1 MKHCKDFCS
10 MAVLVVLTCVFVFLA
25 YGVAGA
31 ADPWKAC
38 KANYL
43 ESYTQSADTTH
54 TKCSEA
60 CERMFKGNKYDI
72 AACKQGCD
80 KMHDCFVSKR
90 EEVAKRVCSSGE
102 CDSICMEEMN
112 YLIIGCGLVG
122 QPFCKD
128 KAQVC
133 TRKRWKSVQGLA
145 KSNRFFSH
153 LSPFV
158 WTDDGFPRQKHRSLY
173 MCLAF
178 LGICQRYI
186 TRT

>member
-128 KAQVC
+128 KTSSERIPC
-133 TRKRWKSVQGLA
+133 TAGYKYYGTSMYQKA
-145 KSNRFFSH
+145 MEIC
-153 LSPFV
+153 
-158 WTDDGFPRQKHRSLY
+158 PRACQK
-173 MCLAF
+173 
-178 LGICQRYI
+178 
-186 TRT
+186 